1 MTQQVLITGASSGI
15 GAATAIAFAQ
25 AGFNVVLLGR
35 SPAKLAAVH
44 AQVVAYGVQAHTFS
58 VDFSDPEPLRSRL
71 DEILSSVG
79 DVHVLVNNAGMAR
92 TAPLIDQP
100 LADWQQILNVNLT
113 SALICSQA
121 VLPQLRSRQCGT
133 IVNVVSIAGRQVFP
147 DWGAYCV
154 SKFALMALTKTM
166 AAEERAHGI
175 RVIAICPGAV
185 DTPIWE
191 DVAGDFDRTGMLSPE
206 HIANTILYTTQLPQ
220 TAFVEELVV
229 MPLGGTL

>member
-44 AQVVAYGVQAHTFS
+44 AQVVACGVEAHTFS
-58 VDFSDPEPLRSRL
+58 VDFSDPAPLRSRL
-71 DEILSSVG
+71 DEILARVG
-79 DVHVLVNNAGMAR
+79 EVHVLVNNAGIAR

-185 DTPIWE
+185 DTPIWD
-191 DVAGDFDRTGMLSPE
+191 DVAGDFDRTGMLTPE
-206 HIANTILYTTQLPQ
+206 HVANTILYTTQLPQ

-229 MPLGGTL
+229 MPLSGTV

>member
-44 AQVVAYGVQAHTFS
+44 AQVVACGVTAHTFS

-71 DEILSSVG
+71 DEILASVG

-92 TAPLIDQP
+92 TVPLIDQP
-100 LADWQQILNVNLT
+100 LADWQQMLNVNLT

-147 DWGAYCV
+147 DWGAYCA
-154 SKFALMALTKTM
+154 SKFALMALTKQWRLKNALTVS
-166 AAEERAHGI
+166 A
-175 RVIAICPGAV
+175 
-185 DTPIWE
+185 
-191 DVAGDFDRTGMLSPE
+191 
-206 HIANTILYTTQLPQ
+206 
-220 TAFVEELVV
+220 
-229 MPLGGTL
+229 

>member
-15 GAATAIAFAQ
+15 GAATAVAFAQ

-44 AQVVAYGVQAHTFS
+44 AQVVACGVEAHTFS
-58 VDFSDPEPLRSRL
+58 ADFSEPEPLRSRL
-71 DEILSSVG
+71 DEILSRVG

-191 DVAGDFDRTGMLSPE
+191 DVTGDFDRTGMLTPE
-206 HIANTILYTTQLPQ
+206 HVANTILYTTQLPQ